1 MYAIPHDGGM
11 WEVVISD
18 QDCNFTQA
26 SLAMVLGIPANQINV
41 KMPRAGGGFGGKET
55 QSNQFAVL
63 CALAAT
69 RNNCAVKLRL
79 DRDDDMI
86 CTGKRHDFLF
96 DYEVGFNNSGEIL
109 ALKIM
114 MASRCGISP
123 DLSGAINDRAIYHID
138 NAYFLPNIEINSY
151 RCKTNTVSNTA
162 FRGFG
167 GPQGMF
173 CIENIIENI
182 AQKLKLEAS
191 EIRKINFYKDK
202 IKNTTHYG
210 MKITDNVIED
220 IFNKLIKKSNYKK
233 RIRNTLSK
241 TSKKWNSYNR

>member
-1 MYAIPHDGGM
+1 
-11 WEVVISD
+11 
-18 QDCNFTQA
+18 
-26 SLAMVLGIPANQINV
+26 
-41 KMPRAGGGFGGKET
+41 
-55 QSNQFAVL
+55 
-63 CALAAT
+63 
-69 RNNCAVKLRL
+69 
-79 DRDDDMI
+79 
-86 CTGKRHDFLF
+86 
-96 DYEVGFNNSGEIL
+96 
-109 ALKIM
+109 M

-182 AQKLKLEAS
+182 AQKLNREAS

-233 RIRNTLSK
+233 RKIEIDNFNKKNKVLKKRNSNNTCKVWNIIYNYSFKPRWCLS
-241 TSKKWNSYNR
+241 SYLH